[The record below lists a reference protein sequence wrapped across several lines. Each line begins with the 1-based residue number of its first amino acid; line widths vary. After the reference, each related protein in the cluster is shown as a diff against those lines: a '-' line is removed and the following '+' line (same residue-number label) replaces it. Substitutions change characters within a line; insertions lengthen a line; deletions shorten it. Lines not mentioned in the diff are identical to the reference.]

1 MKKTKIIV
9 TRVYE
14 GKRTPQEAFAKAI
27 IHSGTGS
34 AVCFQGAENKLNCE
48 ITDSIIKRI
57 EPPCGL
63 PVSPVKG
70 EANEQPII

>member
-1 MKKTKIIV
+1 MIKTKIIV

-14 GKRTPQEAFAKAI
+14 GKRSPQEAFAKAI
-27 IHSGTGS
+27 IHSGTNS
-34 AVCFQGAENKLNCE
+34 KFYSQEAENQLNYGMG
-48 ITDSIIKRI
+48 DSIIERI

-70 EANEQPII
+70 E